1 MVTPGI
7 VFFLCSEN
15 LPNFIFR
22 KLCWKKKSSSYQLP
36 FHIIRSINYWSKQH
50 VQTYCCKFPWH
61 EQLTHHLGNVIVDSF
76 V

>member
-22 KLCWKKKSSSYQLP
+22 KLCWKKNHHPISYLFTLFVALTIGVSSM
-36 FHIIRSINYWSKQH
+36 SKR
-50 VQTYCCKFPWH
+50 
-61 EQLTHHLGNVIVDSF
+61 IVVNF
-76 V
+76 RGMNN